1 MPFFK
6 DRTDAGCQ
14 LGANLKPL
22 VRDRK
27 TLVLCLVPG
36 GVAVGAA
43 IADELGLPYELLL
56 VEPLTL
62 NGDGHGATG
71 AVTPEHSV
79 MAEDMARADGAD
91 AGASREAADRKRR
104 VLRERWAALGAPE
117 WSLEEVTGKSII
129 LADDGLGKALA
140 VQAAIEVIRAFD
152 AGEIIVALP
161 TAQPADSDLIGDCA
175 DDVICVITPQRKVPP
190 DRWYADRQSLS
201 DKDVRK
207 FLTDHG
213 GNRK

>member
-14 LGANLKPL
+14 LAANLKPL
-22 VRDRK
+22 VRNRK

-36 GVAVGAA
+36 GVVVGTA

-56 VEPLTL
+56 VEPLTV
-62 NGDGHGATG
+62 NGGGQRLAG

-91 AGASREAADRKRR
+91 AGADQQAADRKRK
-104 VLRERWAALGAPE
+104 VLRERWSALGASE
-117 WSLEEVTGKSII
+117 WSLEEVTGKSVI
-129 LADDGLGKALA
+129 LADDGLGKAPA
-140 VQAAIEVIRAFD
+140 VQAAIEVVRAFD
-152 AGEIIVALP
+152 ADELIVALP
-161 TAQPADSDLIGDCA
+161 TAQPADSDLIGDRA
-175 DDVICVITPQRKVPP
+175 DDVICVITPQRRVPP
-190 DRWYADRQSLS
+190 DRWYANGRSLS

-207 FLTDHG
+207 FLTSHG